1 MDFFLIT
8 MQNRGMKN
16 LLILLLSLASLHL
29 IAKGNTEEDASFPET
44 VSKERQKAF
53 NLMNDTSSEIY
64 SPIDLSFGDSIWLPG
79 DWTFPTNAAAFLP
92 DNAVLHNSEL
102 ELQLSKGNDRLD
114 RNYDGSEYYTPGKY
128 FGYGKFEV
136 DLKPSAPSGVIT
148 SFFLARY
155 MWRPD
160 YSSMYDSCE
169 VDIEFVG
176 TTNEVQFALHW
187 SKPDGKLVSKAHTV
201 KLNFDASEKYNRWTI
216 EWLPD
221 RISFYV
227 NGNKLHTFSNVENIN
242 LPMEIHMNSWVTTSK
257 EWAGPFNDSILPIS
271 SWYRNLHYIPN

>member
-1 MDFFLIT
+1 MPIPRYT
-8 MQNRGMKN
+8 TYMR
-16 LLILLLSLASLHL
+16 IPLLLLFLLSIPL
-29 IAKGNTEEDASFPET
+29 ISAKGNSEEHTSFPEQVNTERQEAFDLMEDAS
-44 VSKERQKAF
+44 S
-53 NLMNDTSSEIY
+53 DIY
-64 SPIDLSFGDSIWLPG
+64 SKKDLSFSDSIWMPG
-79 DWTFPTNAAAFLP
+79 DWTFNTNAAAFLP
-92 DNAVLHNSEL
+92 ENAVLHSSEL
-102 ELQLSKGNDRLD
+102 ELLLTKGTGRLD
-114 RNYDGSEYYTPGKY
+114 RKYDGSEYYTPGQY

-176 TTNEVQFALHW
+176 TTKEVQFALHW
-187 SKPDGKLVSKAHTV
+187 SKPDGTLVSKAHTV
-201 KLNFDASEKYNRWTI
+201 KLDFDASESYKRWTI
-216 EWLPD
+216 EWVPD

-227 NGNKLHTFSNVENIN
+227 NDKELHTFNNVENIN

-257 EWAGPFNDSILPIS
+257 EWAGPFNDSVLPIS
-271 SWYRNLHYIPN
+271 SWYRNLQYIPN